1 MFLVIWVTLGLVK
14 LSVFLSLAS
23 GLSAGLFFRPWGG
36 RWVWGNGL
44 VVVVLALV
52 LWTGPEGWMDQLHRW
67 LAAGTVTFVGVL
79 LLPLAGKLL
88 DKRRKEG

>member
-1 MFLVIWVTLGLVK
+1 M
-14 LSVFLSLAS
+14 
-23 GLSAGLFFRPWGG
+23 
-36 RWVWGNGL
+36 
-44 VVVVLALV
+44 VVVLALV